1 MNGFIAK
8 TAGAVCLIGALA
20 ATQGCVGYR
29 DVVDPC
35 YPERYNYAAREEVK
49 AAFAPQVNNGHIL
62 DQTMWNYY
70 FEHNADGIGTEVL
83 TPGGQAHL
91 AYLARRRPQP
101 DTCLYLQ
108 TAQDLP
114 FDPAHPERLVE
125 DRAKLDN
132 QRIVSIQ
139 RFLNA
144 QTAGRPVAFTVSIH
158 DPSEVGMSAI
168 AADRSVRDMHGG
180 YRGNLLG
187 GGAQAVGG
195 TTAGGTPAGGT
206 STR

>member
-8 TAGAVCLIGALA
+8 TASAVCLAGALA

-35 YPERYNYAAREEVK
+35 YPARYNYAAREEVK
-49 AAFAPQVNNGHIL
+49 ACFGPQVANGHVL
-62 DQTMWNYY
+62 DQTIWNYY
-70 FEHNADGIGTEVL
+70 FEHKADGLGTDEL

-101 DTCLYLQ
+101 DTCVFLQ

-114 FDPAHPERLVE
+114 FDAAHPERLVE
-125 DRAKLDN
+125 DRAKLDQ
-132 QRIVSIQ
+132 QRIVAIQ

-144 QTAGRPVAFTVSIH
+144 QTAGRPVAFQVYIH
-158 DPSEVGMSAI
+158 DPAEVGVSAI
-168 AADRSVRDMHGG
+168 AENRAAIDMDGG

-187 GGAQAVGG
+187 GGATAIGG
-195 TTAGGTPAGGT
+195 TSASGTPAGGT
-206 STR
+206 GTR